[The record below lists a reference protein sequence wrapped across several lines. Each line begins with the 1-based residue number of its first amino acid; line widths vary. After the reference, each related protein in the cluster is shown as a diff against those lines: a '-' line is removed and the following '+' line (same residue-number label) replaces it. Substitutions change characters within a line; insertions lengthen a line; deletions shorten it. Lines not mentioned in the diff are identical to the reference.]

1 MKKVKSQKKMS
12 AQDERLV
19 GMVRV
24 LALLITDYCTRY
36 VGSVVLLFSKTVLR
50 YRVEQ

>member
-24 LALLITDYCTRY
+24 LALLITDYCTW
-36 VGSVVLLFSKTVLR
+36 VVLFCYLVKLFFGTG
-50 YRVEQ
+50 